1 MTKTSIFFIDLNF
14 IPGTPECNFVR
25 TQHLYE
31 FSDQYIEIPHGIHQ
45 ELKNNNIIFNSVH

>member
-45 ELKNNNIIFNSVH
+45 ELKNNNIII